1 RSIEELRRRNSDFS
15 WLDNQIFGLD
25 PGALA
30 LDLEA
35 ELNAAG
41 TKAVLE
47 GILEQADAGN
57 INLTDQKRREVE
69 ERLKDPASEE
79 SYKFANEAIAQLERD
94 RRGNLA
100 EYLQQRRDTKQA
112 EADAVAGQQAKDR
125 EEEKKALEAIAQT
138 QLTVDQANQ
147 QYEAGQISFVQYE
160 AALKRE
166 LANFDRQANLSP
178 EQQDQRAKILK
189 TLADATNQN
198 VLSGQKLLQQI
209 SSLSGEDTFE
219 S

>member
-1 RSIEELRRRNSDFS
+1 
-15 WLDNQIFGLD
+15 
-25 PGALA
+25 
-30 LDLEA
+30 
-35 ELNAAG
+35 
-41 TKAVLE
+41 
-47 GILEQADAGN
+47 
-57 INLTDQKRREVE
+57 
-69 ERLKDPASEE
+69 
-79 SYKFANEAIAQLERD
+79 
-94 RRGNLA
+94 
-100 EYLQQRRDTKQA
+100 
-112 EADAVAGQQAKDR
+112 
-125 EEEKKALEAIAQT
+125 AIAQT

-219 S
+219 SQQSSLTSLLNDPRLTSEGKQQVTQDLISLLQEELDRQVGLAKSAEERMRI